1 MTALLMLVL
10 GAGVGLGAWLVA
22 AGLAGRHV
30 LSLPS
35 STGQGS
41 RRATSGVL
49 LVRVAAALAGSLAV
63 YVVTGWLAGA
73 VLVALG
79 AWVAPR
85 AMGARARHQAEVD
98 RVEAIAAWAEQ
109 LRDTMAAAN
118 GLEHAIGASAVVAPA
133 PIAGPVGRLA
143 AKLDHVRLADALRSF
158 ADDVD
163 HPACDFVVA
172 GLVTAAERQ
181 ARDLGPLLSQ
191 LATCARDEAQMRAR
205 VWAGRARTR
214 TSVRVI
220 SGCVALFALGLMV
233 FDRSYL
239 TPYDTATGQV
249 ALLVIGSVFAGS
261 VAAMERMGR
270 IQLPERFVRRR
281 SELA

>member
-10 GAGVGLGAWLVA
+10 GAGVGLGVWLVA
-22 AGLAGRHV
+22 AGLTGRTV
-30 LSLPS
+30 L
-35 STGQGS
+35 TVGTTAGQGS
-41 RRATSGVL
+41 RRGASGARI
-49 LVRVAAALAGSLAV
+49 VRVAAAMAGSLAA
-63 YVVTGWLAGA
+63 YAVTGWLAGA

-133 PIAGPVGRLA
+133 PIAGPVSRLA

-191 LATCARDEAQMRAR
+191 LAASARSEAQMRAR

-220 SGCVALFALGLMV
+220 SGCVLLFALGLLV

-239 TPYDTATGQV
+239 APYDTATGQL
-249 ALLVIGSVFAGS
+249 ALLVVGTVFAGS

-281 SELA
+281 QEHA